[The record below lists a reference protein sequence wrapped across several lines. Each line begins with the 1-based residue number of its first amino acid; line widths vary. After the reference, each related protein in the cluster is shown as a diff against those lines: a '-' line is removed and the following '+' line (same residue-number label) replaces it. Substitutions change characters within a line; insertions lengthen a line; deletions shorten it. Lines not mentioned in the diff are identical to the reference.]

1 MKERSD
7 LMKKMS
13 YLLVAVLS
21 VFVLCACGNG
31 VESKELELDFSKY
44 FGMTMDEYLE
54 ATNTSKNAVKEDF
67 SSDGLWEFKE
77 KTIYKETEFVK
88 FLEVDLTENII
99 IGGRYIAAIENPD
112 ESTFELVNAIMKD
125 IVEKYGEP
133 TTYAE
138 PEDRLSNMKNFADI
152 AANTGVEE
160 TWTIVRAKP
169 ITIPEYEDT
178 KLTEQVELLISCLD
192 GKATIEIRHK
202 LYVDLNA
209 K

>member
-1 MKERSD
+1 
-7 LMKKMS
+7 MKKMS
-13 YLLVAVLS
+13 YLLVAILS

-44 FGMTMDEYLE
+44 FGMTMDKYLE
-54 ATNTSKNAVKEDF
+54 ATNTSKKAVKELNVGT
-67 SSDGLWEFKE
+67 GLWEFTD
-77 KTIYKETEFVK
+77 KTMYKETEFTK
-88 FLEVDLTENII
+88 YLDVDLTENII
-99 IGGRYIAAIENPD
+99 FGGRYIAAIENPD

-169 ITIPEYEDT
+169 ITIPEYEDP

-192 GKATIEIRHK
+192 GKATIEIKHK